1 MTQPVMTQSV
11 NNQPVLPHSCEYCGD
26 GTPQQSR
33 VWRKIVCCDD
43 GTRQEVW
50 CCDECYDDPSIEVLQ
65 IVVPNIQHYQ
75 QNTSPNGV
83 LTLTPNVEEEEEEEE
98 EIIDLCDE

>member
-50 CCDECYDDPSIEVLQ
+50 CCEECYDDPSIEVLQ
-65 IVVPNIQHYQ
+65 IIIPNIHQYQ
-75 QNTSPNGV
+75 QPYISPNGV

-98 EIIDLCDE
+98 IIDLCDE

>member
-1 MTQPVMTQSV
+1 MTQPVNQPENQSV
-11 NNQPVLPHSCEYCGD
+11 HVCEYCGD

-50 CCDECYDDPSIEVLQ
+50 CCEYCWNTSLGDIPDEVLEYDPPDYDD
-65 IVVPNIQHYQ
+65 
-75 QNTSPNGV
+75 
-83 LTLTPNVEEEEEEEE
+83 EEEEE